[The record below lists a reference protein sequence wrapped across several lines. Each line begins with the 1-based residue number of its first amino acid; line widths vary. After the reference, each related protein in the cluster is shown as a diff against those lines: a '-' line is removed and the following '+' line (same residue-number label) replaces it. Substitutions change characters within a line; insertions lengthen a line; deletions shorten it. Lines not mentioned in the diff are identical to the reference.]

1 MSRPPRMENNS
12 QVTEQEWGT
21 VLAAARELAEKVS
34 GLSRRLAAVEQRLN
48 SDDRQ
53 ASAQPRSS
61 DR

>member
-1 MSRPPRMENNS
+1 MSRPPRMESNS

-48 SDDRQ
+48 SDDRP
-53 ASAQPRSS
+53 ASVRPRSF